1 MQDFRDDEGPTGAV
15 IVWGAAAFIFW
26 ALMIFFYCNV
36 FWFRTIVR
44 ALWPF

>member
-15 IVWGAAAFIFW
+15 IVWGAAAILFW
-26 ALMIFFYCNV
+26 AIMIWLYHSAM
-36 FWFRTIVR
+36 WFRVIVG